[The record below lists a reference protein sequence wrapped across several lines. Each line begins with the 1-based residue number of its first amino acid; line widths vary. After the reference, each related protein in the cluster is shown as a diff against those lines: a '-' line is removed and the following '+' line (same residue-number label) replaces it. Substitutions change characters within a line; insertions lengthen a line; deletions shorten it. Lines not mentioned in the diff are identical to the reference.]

1 MNNLKKI
8 LPPILITL
16 FIITYYI
23 FYFCVL
29 CAVLR
34 ENIIVLILFG
44 IIPVTLSVG
53 MLYVCIQRIKEIR
66 SGEEDD
72 ISKYWLH
79 HR

>member
-1 MNNLKKI
+1 MNKNKKLI
-8 LPPILITL
+8 APILIT
-16 FIITYYI
+16 FFVIVYYI
-23 FYFCVL
+23 FYFCILCTVL
-29 CAVLR
+29 KESV
-34 ENIIVLILFG
+34 VFLILLG
-44 IIPVTLSVG
+44 IIPVALSTG

>member
-1 MNNLKKI
+1 MNKNKKLI
-8 LPPILITL
+8 APILIT
-16 FIITYYI
+16 FFVIVYYI
-23 FYFCVL
+23 FYFCILCTVL
-29 CAVLR
+29 K
-34 ENIIVLILFG
+34 ESIVILILFG
-44 IIPVTLSVG
+44 IIPIALSVG

>member
-44 IIPVTLSVG
+44 IIPVVLSIG

>member
-1 MNNLKKI
+1 MNKNKKLI
-8 LPPILITL
+8 APILITIFVIL
-16 FIITYYI
+16 YYI
-23 FYFCVL
+23 FYFCIL
-29 CAVLR
+29 CSVFK
-34 ENIIVLILFG
+34 ESIVMLILFG
-44 IIPVTLSVG
+44 IIPIALSVG

>member
-1 MNNLKKI
+1 MNKNKKLI
-8 LPPILITL
+8 APILITIFVIL
-16 FIITYYI
+16 YYI
-23 FYFCVL
+23 FYFCILCSVL
-29 CAVLR
+29 K
-34 ENIIVLILFG
+34 ESIVILILFG
-44 IIPVTLSVG
+44 FIPIALSVG

>member
-1 MNNLKKI
+1 MKRNKKLI
-8 LPPILITL
+8 APILITIFVIL
-16 FIITYYI
+16 YYI
-23 FYFCVL
+23 FYFCILCSVL
-29 CAVLR
+29 K
-34 ENIIVLILFG
+34 ESIVILILFG
-44 IIPVTLSVG
+44 FIPIALSVG

>member
-1 MNNLKKI
+1 MNNLKKM
-8 LPPILITL
+8 LAPILITI

-44 IIPVTLSVG
+44 IIPVVLSIG

-72 ISKYWLH
+72 ISKY
-79 HR
+79 

>member
-1 MNNLKKI
+1 MNKKRKMI
-8 LPPILITL
+8 TPILITI
-16 FIITYYI
+16 FVIAYYI

-34 ENIIVLILFG
+34 ENIVVLILFG
-44 IIPVTLSVG
+44 IIPVVLSIG

>member
-1 MNNLKKI
+1 MNKNKKLI
-8 LPPILITL
+8 APILITVFVIL
-16 FIITYYI
+16 YYI
-23 FYFCVL
+23 FYFCILCSVL
-29 CAVLR
+29 K
-34 ENIIVLILFG
+34 ESIVILILFG
-44 IIPVTLSVG
+44 FIPIALSVG

>member
-1 MNNLKKI
+1 MNNLKKM
-8 LPPILITL
+8 LAPILITI

-29 CAVLR
+29 CTILK
-34 ENIIVLILFG
+34 ENLIVLILFG
-44 IIPVTLSVG
+44 IIPIALSVG

-72 ISKYWLH
+72 ISKY
-79 HR
+79 

>member
-1 MNNLKKI
+1 MNRNKK
-8 LPPILITL
+8 LLAPILITI
-16 FIITYYI
+16 FVIAYYI

-29 CAVLR
+29 CSILSESIVL
-34 ENIIVLILFG
+34 LILFG
-44 IIPVTLSVG
+44 IIPVALSIG